1 MACLL
6 GNNLTS
12 LSLLSLHSAKANRF
26 MNFRHIGKRGVMCLL
41 HSKNADFI
49 GMCTL
54 PGQKYFDLY
63 DWKSFIHMAF

>member
-1 MACLL
+1 
-6 GNNLTS
+6 
-12 LSLLSLHSAKANRF
+12 

-63 DWKSFIHMAF
+63 DWKNFIHMAF